1 MKITISKNTEY
12 KTVEA
17 VIKQAGDSGAFEAVI
32 ATLNVLDKDRD
43 IVLPGAFGDA
53 PGMVLPAH
61 DQGHVPL
68 GKAHVEE
75 RGDEAVATG
84 LFNLKIEAA
93 RDWHEALKFDLAN
106 PPSIQEWSWGFVPL
120 EFSFE
125 ERDGEQVRLLQK
137 VDIREFSPVLRGA
150 SIGTGTISAKE
161 ESTEDP
167 PKLIDQ
173 IRLTMSG
180 VEDLVSRIR
189 EVSEGRKERGRK
201 LGKEVS
207 VEALAMAEKCLELDN
222 ALQQLRAL
230 AGDMLPE
237 EVAKAAARFL
247 ASETLHHRM
256 KTD

>member
-1 MKITISKNTEY
+1 MKMEY

-17 VIKQAGDSGAFEAVI
+17 VIKQAGDEGAFEAVI

-43 IVLPGAFGDA
+43 VVIPGAFGDA
-53 PGMVLPAH
+53 PAAVIPAH

-68 GKAHVEE
+68 GKARIEE
-75 RGDEAVATG
+75 RGVEAVATG

-106 PPSIQEWSWGFVPL
+106 PPSVQEWSWGFVPV

-137 VDIREFSPVLRGA
+137 VDLREISPVLRGA
-150 SIGTGTISAKE
+150 SIGTGTLSAKK

-167 PKLIDQ
+167 PKLAEQIKLTMAGVETLVAQ
-173 IRLTMSG
+173 IRK
-180 VEDLVSRIR
+180 
-189 EVSEGRKERGRK
+189 VSEGRKEKGRK

-207 VEALAMAEKCLELDN
+207 VEALALAEGCHELDR
-222 ALQQLRAL
+222 ALQQLKDMAE
-230 AGDMLPE
+230 GMLPDDKIAE
-237 EVAKAAARFL
+237 CAARFL
-247 ASETLHHRM
+247 AHDTLRHRVIS
-256 KTD
+256 